1 MATTEGVLQHPV
13 IGPFSGLSFLYK
25 GEYLK
30 EVQSPDCDNVIFDQ
44 GEIQK
49 RGGFVPY
56 GGGLQLDGAI
66 TGFAYASGV
75 YTGSA
80 AYMIA
85 TTVNSCYYFNANSL
99 VPADT
104 NDTWCYVTNGQNCW
118 TVGQNYT
125 PSFEYFG
132 GSNYL
137 VIANAGHEIKY
148 LTQTGG
154 SYKPVLAAFDSDSIV
169 TYAKVVRNFL
179 GFAVLLNNFESLAWY
194 KQRVRHNDG
203 PANINDWTGGTSGF
217 SDLTGHNDEI
227 VNAVVVDNKLVIF
240 KRNSITIGNYYST
253 TSPFGYDE
261 DVINGYGLAGQNAMC
276 TFPGGIFFM
285 AKTPESGFVGPYVFN
300 LQTISPVGLDVYTDM
315 IYNQPAESSQDYTIS
330 CVHVPERREVWTS
343 FQSYFNTYN
352 TIWIWNYVENYWT
365 RFTVPTVA
373 SQAIYSGVDVYSA
386 AYLGQTNYATLLG
399 GWQGGYNVYK
409 YTSSATVDR
418 TNDNFTGYWVSKDFY
433 LEDAKGRVVPF
444 NKRRCIFVKLY
455 AYSSTNSYMVCSYSV
470 DQGATYTN
478 FNSLT
483 LSTTPTVYELP
494 LDCIGNM
501 IRFKFSGTGAGQF
514 KIKGF
519 SVHYIDLGVSR

>member
-56 GGGLQLDGAI
+56 GGGLQLDNMV
-66 TGFAYASGV
+66 TGFAYASGT
-75 YTGSA
+75 YNNSKD
-80 AYMIA
+80 YLIA
-85 TTVNSCYYFNANSL
+85 TTLNSCYYFNANSM
-99 VPADT
+99 VPADA
-104 NDTWCYVTNGQNCW
+104 NDTWCYTANGQNCW
-118 TVGQNYT
+118 TVGFTYV

-132 GSNYL
+132 ASNYL
-137 VIANAGHEIKY
+137 VIANAGHGIKY
-148 LTQTGG
+148 LSQGGG
-154 SYKPVLAAFDSDSIV
+154 SYKPSIGAFDTDSIV
-169 TYAKVVRNFL
+169 SYAKVVRNFL
-179 GFAVLLNNFESLAWY
+179 GFAVLLNINESAVWY

-203 PANINDWTGGTSGF
+203 PANIEDWTGGTSGF

-285 AKTPESGFVGPYVFN
+285 AKTPESGFIGPYVFN
-300 LQTISPVGLDVYTDM
+300 LQTVSPVGMDVYTEM
-315 IYNQPAESSQDYTIS
+315 IDSQPRESTQDYTIH
-330 CVHVPERREVWTS
+330 CVHVPERREVWTCYQK
-343 FQSYFNTYN
+343 FGYGYN
-352 TIWIWNYVENYWT
+352 TIWVWNYVENYWT
-365 RFTVPTVA
+365 KFTTTTIS
-373 SQAIYSGVDVYSA
+373 SQAIYSGVDVYSS
-386 AYLGQTNYATLLG
+386 AYLGQSNYAVLLG
-399 GWQGGYNVYK
+399 GYQGGYNVYK
-409 YTSSATVDR
+409 YTPTATVDR
-418 TNDNFTGYWVSKDFY
+418 TSDNFTGYWASKDFY

-444 NKRRCIFVKLY
+444 NKRRCLFVKLY
-455 AYSSTNSYMVCSYSV
+455 AYSSASSSLSCSYSV
-470 DQGATYTN
+470 DHGASYTTYATVT
-478 FNSLT
+478 LT
-483 LSTTPTVYELP
+483 TTPTVHELP
-494 LDCIGNM
+494 LDCYGNA
-501 IRFKFSGTGAGQF
+501 IRFKFSGAGAGQF

-519 SVHYIDLGVSR
+519 SVHYLDLGVSR